1 LVITK
6 STTGLIEKIMNDPLK
21 ILILEDSHTDA
32 EIVKRLLTKEKSPCE
47 FSLAMDEQSYVQ
59 ALDEF
64 KPDIILSDHSLPQFD
79 SASALNLARQ
89 KLSNVPFIMVTGA
102 VSEEFAADII
112 KLGADDYILK
122 DRLSRLPS
130 AIDSVLKQRKA
141 EREKKEADEKIIQ
154 SENNLRAIFENT
166 SEGILLVD
174 RDGIVKAFN
183 RKMEEYIFWGGEKQ
197 IAVGRLIHD
206 SIEDSRKDIFK
217 IIFAQALAGEN
228 IEYDRFYDIK
238 NGNFKWVDFSVT
250 PVRHADT
257 ITGICITG
265 RDITERKKAEQQK
278 EFDSNNFKAL
288 INNTQDLMW
297 SVDREFK
304 LITSNDAFKK
314 TLEKTAGK
322 TFLPGEYILSDLFPE
337 DQIRQFKLLYQRAL
351 TGESFTIITHY
362 DSPIESWSEI
372 SFHPINQDG
381 TVIGTACFSR
391 DITERKKAEEALMKS
406 EMRLNEAQAVTHL
419 SNWEIDLVKNVH
431 TWSDE
436 MYRILNLNKTE
447 VFPSTELFLSFI
459 HPDDAIAA
467 KKYIS
472 EAFDHFNDSK
482 IDFRFLIN
490 EDQKRYGHIE
500 WRFEF
505 DEAGKPFRLFG
516 ILQDITERREAEKNL
531 KLLEKKIQEQKVLE
545 QKKIARAIITGQ
557 EKERNFIAQE
567 LHDNIN
573 QILAGSKMFLSVAGK
588 KNEEIKEVVKYPMQL
603 IDNSIEEIRLLSQK
617 LVMPQKSIKLNKL
630 VEDLLNNLSENTS
643 VQTSLTYTIPDATI
657 ADDLKLN
664 IYRIIQ
670 EQLNNIQKYAGAKN
684 VQIVMILKSGF
695 ISVSITDDGKGFNTH
710 LQRKGIG
717 ISNII
722 YRAEC
727 FSGKVSIKSSPGK
740 GCKIQVKIPY

>member
-1 LVITK
+1 MK
-6 STTGLIEKIMNDPLK
+6 DSLK

-32 EIVKRLLTKEKSPCE
+32 EIVKRLLIKEKSPCE
-47 FSLAMDEQSYVQ
+47 FSLAMDKESYVQ
-59 ALDEF
+59 ALDQF

-122 DRLSRLPS
+122 DRLNRLPS
-130 AIDSVLKQRKA
+130 AIDAVLKQRKA
-141 EREKKEADEKIIQ
+141 EKEKKEADQKIIQ

-166 SEGILLVD
+166 SEGFLLVD
-174 RDGIVKAFN
+174 QDGIVKSFN
-183 RKMEEYIFWGGEKQ
+183 RKMEEYILWGSEMQ
-197 IAVGRLIHD
+197 IEVGKVIHD
-206 SIEDSRKDIFK
+206 FIEESRKDIFK
-217 IIFAQALAGEN
+217 LIVAQALSGETV
-228 IEYDRFYDIK
+228 EYERFYNLK

-250 PVRHADT
+250 PVRDT
-257 ITGICITG
+257 ATTIGICLTG
-265 RDITERKKAEQQK
+265 RDITERKIAEQQK

-304 LITSNDAFKK
+304 LITFNDAFKK
-314 TLEKTAGK
+314 NLEESVGK
-322 TFLPGEYILSDLFPE
+322 TFVAGEYILSHLFTDE
-337 DQIRQFKLLYQRAL
+337 QVQHFKILYQRAL
-351 TGESFTIITHY
+351 SGESFTIIERFE
-362 DSPIESWSEI
+362 SPSEFWTEI
-372 SFHPINQDG
+372 SFYPINQDG
-381 TVIGTACFSR
+381 TIIGTACFSR
-391 DITERKKAEEALMKS
+391 DITERKKSEEALVKS
-406 EMRLNEAQAVTHL
+406 EIRLNEAQAITHL
-419 SNWEIDLVKNVH
+419 SNWEIDLVKNKH

-436 MYRILNLNKTE
+436 MYRILGLNKSE
-447 VFPSTELFLSFI
+447 VIPSTELFLSFI
-459 HPDDAIAA
+459 HPDDAVPAQKFIA
-467 KKYIS
+467 
-472 EAFDHFNDSK
+472 EAFDNFNDSK
-482 IDFRFLIN
+482 IDFRFLLK
-490 EDQKRYGHIE
+490 DGQKRYGHIE

-505 DEAGKPFRLFG
+505 DESGKPCRLFG
-516 ILQDITERREAEKNL
+516 ILQDITERTEAEKNL
-531 KLLEKKIQEQKVLE
+531 KLLEKKIQEQKILE

-588 KNEEIKEVVKYPMQL
+588 KNEEIKKIVKYPMEL

-617 LVMPQKSIKLNKL
+617 LVIPQKSIKLNNL
-630 VEDLLNNLSENTS
+630 VEDLLNTLSENTA

-657 ADDLKLN
+657 GEDLKLN

-670 EQLNNIQKYAGAKN
+670 EQLNNIQKYAEAKN